1 MPILTLTPVED
12 TYLASDGPEHRFG
25 SKDHLLL
32 GGVARAS
39 ANRVLARFDLSS
51 LPMGSEITAARLQ
64 LYVYRNFFPS
74 RPKIFDVYAV
84 LQEWSEK
91 KANWRRQPV
100 WEELPA
106 ASQVVIGE
114 INTFVIWDLV
124 SLARAWHDGSVVN
137 NGLMI
142 KAADER
148 ANTLLRLRSRH
159 YQDSSRWPRLTVTY
173 TLPGISVT
181 VVPQPIFGGEEERGL
196 QTADSYLYGAA
207 WDVSLKTLI
216 TSLVINEGGNP
227 AEVVLQVSPDLAL
240 WVDDEPART
249 VPPGQTLPFAP
260 RSLMRYM
267 RVKFRSATPGR
278 PTTLRIWH
286 QWRVDA

>member
-1 MPILTLTPVED
+1 MPTLTLTPVGD
-12 TYLASDGPEHRFG
+12 TYLSKDRPEHRFG
-25 SKDHLLL
+25 TKDHLLL
-32 GGVARAS
+32 GGVAGAS
-39 ANRVLARFDLSS
+39 ANRVLAKFDLSGF
-51 LPMGSEITAARLQ
+51 PMGSEITTARLQ
-64 LYVYRNFFPS
+64 LYFYQNYFPAG
-74 RPKIFDVYAV
+74 PKRFNVHAV
-84 LQEWSEK
+84 LQRWREK
-91 KANWRRQPV
+91 KASWKRQPV
-100 WEELPA
+100 FEELPA
-106 ASQVVIGE
+106 ASQVVTGE
-114 INTFVIWDLV
+114 IDTFVAWDL
-124 SLARAWHDGSVVN
+124 SNLARAWHDGSVVN
-137 NGLMI
+137 SGLLV
-142 KAADER
+142 KAMDEC
-148 ANTLLRLRSRH
+148 ANNLLRFRSRH
-159 YQDSSRWPRLTVTY
+159 FEDSSCWPRLTMTY

-267 RVKFRSATPGR
+267 RVKFRSTTPGR